1 MANLMIGLVQN
12 GFWTHKQYNMAGIIL
27 FSTKAAHVAMLPKCA
42 SFKLSNRI
50 KTFAHVLPH
59 PVNTIL
65 V

>member
-1 MANLMIGLVQN
+1 
-12 GFWTHKQYNMAGIIL
+12 MAGIII
-27 FSTKAAHVAMLPKCA
+27 FSTKAATCMLPKCA
-42 SFKLSNRI
+42 SLKLSNRI